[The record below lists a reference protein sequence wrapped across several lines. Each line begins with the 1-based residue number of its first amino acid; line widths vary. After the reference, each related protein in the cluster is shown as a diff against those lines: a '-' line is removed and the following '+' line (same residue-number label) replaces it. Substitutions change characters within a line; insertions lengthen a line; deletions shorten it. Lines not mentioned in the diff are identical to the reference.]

1 MALSGALSDAILSIN
16 GQLITDHNRSE
27 LSITTDRIE
36 TRNRMANGTLRVNH
50 IANKTRLATSWDMV
64 PSNDSRTVDGNRGA
78 QYLRALY
85 DQLCGKPVT
94 VIVTSKSLGSE
105 GTAKSITAVSSAG
118 NSLKSIAST
127 SHGFVVG
134 DIIKITGFTGTNA
147 PLNEIV
153 VVTAK
158 DTNNFTYE
166 SYVVY
171 PTSYSTG
178 QSPVAKKLTESNS
191 VTKRMVFATFE
202 TSVVKRSSGGFD
214 LVNMSVELEEV

>member
-50 IANKTRLATSWDMV
+50 IANKMRIATSWDMV
-64 PSNDSRTVDGNRGA
+64 PSSDIKTVDGNRGA
-78 QYLRALY
+78 EYLRALY
-85 DQLCGKPVT
+85 DQLCGQPVT
-94 VIVTSKSLGSE
+94 VIITSKSLGSS
-105 GTAKSITAVSSAG
+105 GTQKAISTITSRSS
-118 NSLKSIAST
+118 SLRTAQCI
-127 SHGFVVG
+127 SHGFVIG
-134 DIIKITGFTGTNA
+134 DIISITGFTGTYA
-147 PLNEIV
+147 PLNEV
-153 VVTAK
+153 VVVRTTSS
-158 DTNNFTYE
+158 DTFTYE
-166 SYVVY
+166 SYVEY
-171 PTSYSTG
+171 PDLYVSG
-178 QSPVAKKLTESNS
+178 LSPVAKKLIESNS

>member
-16 GQLITDHNRSE
+16 GQLITDHNRAE

-50 IANKTRLATSWDMV
+50 IANKTRLSTSWDMV
-64 PSNDSRTVDGNRGA
+64 PSSDIKTVDGNRGA

-94 VIVTSKSLGSE
+94 VIVTSKSLGST
-105 GTAKSITAVSSAG
+105 GTAKTITAISAPSS
-118 NSLKSIAST
+118 SLRTATSA

-134 DIIKITGFTGTNA
+134 DIVTITGFTGTNI

-153 VVTAK
+153 VITAG
-158 DTNNFTYE
+158 DTNTFTYE
-166 SYVVY
+166 SYVQY
-171 PTSYSTG
+171 PVSYSTG
-178 QSPVAKKLTESNS
+178 DSPVAKKLTESNS
-191 VTKRMVFATFE
+191 VTKRMIFASFE

>member
-50 IANKTRLATSWDMV
+50 IASKTRIATSWDMV
-64 PSNDSRTVDGNRGA
+64 PSSDIKTVDGNRGA
-78 QYLRALY
+78 EYLRALY

-94 VIVTSKSLGSE
+94 VIITSKSLGSV
-105 GTAKSITAVSSAG
+105 GASKTITAVSAISSSLRTATSA
-118 NSLKSIAST
+118 

-134 DIIKITGFTGTNA
+134 DVITITGFTGTNI

-158 DTNNFTYE
+158 DTNTFTYE
-166 SYVVY
+166 SYVQY
-171 PTSYSTG
+171 PVLYSTG
-178 QSPVAKKLTESNS
+178 DSPVAKKLTESNS